1 MYYIMLYLIMLS
13 GCATA
18 IPMDDTMVSEVVK
31 PISQPVQE
39 TPKPPGWILGKE
51 HSGFSNARYL
61 VGTGFS
67 DKNAVSA
74 SESARAELSKN
85 IRFKIQSLM
94 KDYSSN
100 DGSFAE
106 SFVKT
111 ETDFL
116 LEGVQ
121 IKDGWYDPEKKV
133 YYSFAV
139 VKRKDI
145 LRMVQDQIDALTSS
159 IVLIMKQ
166 ANEFYDNGEILKS
179 LVHYYDGYNESSKL
193 LPFLRTYKIVNRF
206 PEVPVVAKNVP
217 SANDFKEKVQ
227 LIVSG
232 IHVEKVDDKYKSIS
246 NNKDVSFTIKVTYNG
261 IAIPHLPIKFHGNS
275 YSFINRTT
283 TDLDGVCQAT
293 TNGSVI
299 LDEENFA
306 FVEAEIDLFRLSK
319 RFNYKL
325 KKDLFGR
332 LETLDVT
339 FKRFKPVSF
348 NFSLKET
355 NIKVG
360 KTIVFFVESD
370 MPGYLVIKSPTDKIF
385 PNYMMRDN
393 YIQRNKMYSIGG
405 TGYEFKFL
413 VRPPIGKESVTA
425 TLYKEA
431 SLKTILGEHQ
441 IDYEIVQ
448 GD

>member
-18 IPMDDTMVSEVVK
+18 IPMDDTMVSGVVK

-193 LPFLRTYKIVNRF
+193 LQFLRTYKIVNLF